1 MNLLF
6 IRFHFEYHNRSVQ
19 IVAITGTV
27 LYYRYTEI
35 YPELS
40 TGGVVPV
47 TRKSTFIHLILTQTA
62 ENQLNSAT

>member
-40 TGGVVPV
+40 TGGVAV

-62 ENQLNSAT
+62 DNKLNSAT